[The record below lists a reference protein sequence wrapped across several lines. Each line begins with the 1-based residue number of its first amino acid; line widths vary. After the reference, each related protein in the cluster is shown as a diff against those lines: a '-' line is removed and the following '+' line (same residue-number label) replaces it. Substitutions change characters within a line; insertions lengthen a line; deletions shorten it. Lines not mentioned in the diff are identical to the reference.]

1 MEPRGGK
8 RSRLVASVVVLGGV
22 ALLSFFVSRS
32 TAPGESGDDVRS
44 GCAAEVLSMAD
55 LPDGFVA
62 NGDVGY
68 FSLCEKQAA
77 AQANGF
83 GEPFPPIEIYA
94 DPEGTVVIGKWYGD
108 CGYPEGLVQPD
119 QGRPA
124 CVGGGTTAP

>member
-1 MEPRGGK
+1 
-8 RSRLVASVVVLGGV
+8 
-22 ALLSFFVSRS
+22 
-32 TAPGESGDDVRS
+32 
-44 GCAAEVLSMAD
+44 MAD
-55 LPDGFVA
+55 LPDGFVG
-62 NGDVGY
+62 NGNVGY

-83 GEPFPPIEIYA
+83 GEPFPPIEMYA